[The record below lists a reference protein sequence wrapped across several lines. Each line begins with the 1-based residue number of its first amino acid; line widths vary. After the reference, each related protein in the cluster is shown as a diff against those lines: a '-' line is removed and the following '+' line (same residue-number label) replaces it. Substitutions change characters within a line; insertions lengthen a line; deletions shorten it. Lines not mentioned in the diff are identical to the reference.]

1 VAQKFLGVASAAA
14 LLMTAIPAFAQGPDV
29 EQMLDGIM
37 KNAPPDLQRKME
49 GEMRRQAEGRP
60 EPIVRGPEQVE
71 IRVPPGPVDVADFLS
86 GYWVDTAF
94 RVECETGRPQN
105 GPYIHGTNHRF
116 EVRDG
121 EIWQYDRTWGGP
133 GYNFTYRTRYRIRDI
148 DETRKDASS
157 YAKQVALIRVERIE
171 SKLIEGRGSP
181 TGPRLTEI
189 ALLYANQP
197 RAGFEGRQV
206 GNSRGHGFLYSCSG
220 QFEHYDGEPEP
231 TRGLGG

>member
-1 VAQKFLGVASAAA
+1 MAPVFLRVVCATA
-14 LLMTAIPAFAQGPDV
+14 LLMSAMPAVAQGPDV
-29 EQMLDGIM
+29 QRMLDEVM
-37 KNAPPDLQRKME
+37 QSMPPELRKRME
-49 GEMRRQAEGRP
+49 GEMRRQEEGQP

-71 IRVPPGPVDVADFLS
+71 IRVPPGPVDIADFLS
-86 GYWVDTAF
+86 GYWVTTAF
-94 RVECETGRPQN
+94 QVDCETGRPQH

-121 EIWQYDRTWGGP
+121 EIWHYDRTWGGP

-148 DETRKDASS
+148 DRTPKDASA
-157 YAKQVALIRVERIE
+157 YAKQVALVRVERIE

-181 TGPRLTEI
+181 NGPRLTEI

-206 GNSRGHGFLYSCSG
+206 GNRQGHGFLYSCSG
-220 QFEHYDGEPEP
+220 QFEHFDGEPEP